1 MNPAAAT
8 VVKTETKQSWP
19 GQISDSMC
27 GATHR
32 KRDFATGLKLSDREC
47 TMFCVKDGAQYV
59 FVDNGHIYKIDNQ
72 DFAGLPEHAG
82 HSADVSGVLTG
93 DSLHIT
99 TIDMPAH
106 VAEVVVPE

>member
-1 MNPAAAT
+1 MNPA

-19 GQISDSMC
+19 GKISDSMC

-32 KRDFATGLKLSDREC
+32 KRDFVTGLKLSDREC
-47 TMFCVKDGAQYV
+47 TLFCIKGGAQYV
-59 FVDNGHIYKIDNQ
+59 FVDNGHVYKIDNQ

-82 HSADVSGVLTG
+82 HTTELSGTLTG
-93 DSLHIT
+93 DSLTIT
-99 TIDMPAH
+99 ALNIPAT

>member
-1 MNPAAAT
+1 MNPAAI
-8 VVKTETKQSWP
+8 KTETKEAWN

-32 KRDFATGLKLSDREC
+32 KRDFTTGLNLSDREC
-47 TMFCVKDGAQYV
+47 TLFCVENGAQFV
-59 FVDNGHIYKIDNQ
+59 FVNAGHVYKIDNQ
-72 DFAGLPEHAG
+72 DFAALPEHAG

-99 TIDMPAH
+99 AIQLAAP
-106 VAEVVVPE
+106 VAEAVEPE

>member
-1 MNPAAAT
+1 MNPAA
-8 VVKTETKQSWP
+8 VKTETKQSWS

-47 TMFCVKDGAQYV
+47 TLFCITGGAKYV
-59 FVDNGHIYKIDNQ
+59 FVDNGHVYKIDNQ
-72 DFAGLPEHAG
+72 DFAALPEHAG
-82 HSADVSGVLTG
+82 HTAEVSGALTG

-99 TIDMPAH
+99 AIDIPAP
-106 VAEVVVPE
+106 VAEVVASE